1 MPVYTSAP
9 ELAMP
14 ARLHAL
20 TPEAQLARDAVA
32 NYGAARRRARL
43 GLAGLPRRPRRPRAG
58 EAAEVVEIAALTGS
72 PKTTAGKL
80 AAAGAR
86 VAVTRATSGAALSV
100 WAVMPD
106 GRRVRAF
113 YARTATGWG
122 SGGVVIDG
130 MLYGITAGL
139 VRLTS

>member
-14 ARLHAL
+14 SRLHTL

-32 NYGAARRRARL
+32 NYGAARRRVRL
-43 GLAGLPRRPRRPRAG
+43 GLAGLPLRTGPHPR
-58 EAAEVVEIAALTGS
+58 EVAEVVEIATLTGS

-86 VAVTRATSGAALSV
+86 VKATRAASGAALSV

-106 GRRVRAF
+106 GRRVRAL

-122 SGGVVIDG
+122 SGGVIIDG
-130 MLYGITAGL
+130 MLYGVTAGL
-139 VRLTS
+139 ASVTS

>member
-1 MPVYTSAP
+1 MPIYAAAP

-14 ARLHAL
+14 ARIHTL
-20 TPEAQLARDAVA
+20 TPEAQIARDAVA
-32 NYGAARRRARL
+32 DYGAARRRERL
-43 GLAGLPRRPRRPRAG
+43 GLAGLPLRAG
-58 EAAEVVEIAALTGS
+58 PHPRGAAEVVDVAALTGS

-86 VAVTRATSGAALSV
+86 VKATRATSGAALSV

-106 GRRVRAF
+106 GRRVRAL

-122 SGGVVIDG
+122 SGGVIIDG
-130 MLYGITAGL
+130 MLYGVTAGL
-139 VRLTS
+139 ARLAS